1 MNPLLLPEMS
11 RLLYFDT
18 SGSQIQLMV
27 FNEDRILAMIRQDSG
42 NNHASQIIPL
52 LNTIMEQAACK
63 PEELDAVAV
72 LNGPGSYTGLRI
84 ALSAAKGICLHR
96 NIPLILLSNLD
107 LISHAVTMNA
117 EHMVVLKARIQ
128 EYFVGIYDEQHQH
141 ILKPVLMHES
151 ELLDRLEQ
159 HSYPC
164 FTNQEEFQVGP
175 HQIQRIE
182 EKPDTIQQLVLLA
195 FDQKEFA
202 DLGQS
207 EPFYLKKVHIN
218 KINKL

>member
-1 MNPLLLPEMS
+1 
-11 RLLYFDT
+11 
-18 SGSQIQLMV
+18 
-27 FNEDRILAMIRQDSG
+27 MIRQDSG
-42 NNHASQIIPL
+42 INHASQIIPL
-52 LNTIMEQAACK
+52 LNTIMEQAVCK

-107 LISHAVTMNA
+107 LISHAVCMNA
-117 EHMVVLKARIQ
+117 GHMVLLKARMQ
-128 EYFVGIYDEQHQH
+128 ECFVGIYNQEHQH
-141 ILKPVLMHES
+141 ILKPVLMDEL
-151 ELLDRLEQ
+151 ELLDCLSQ

-175 HQIQRIE
+175 YQVQRIH
-182 EKPDTIQQLVLLA
+182 EKPETIQHLVLRA

-207 EPFYLKKVHIN
+207 EPFYLKKVYIN
-218 KINKL
+218 NINKL